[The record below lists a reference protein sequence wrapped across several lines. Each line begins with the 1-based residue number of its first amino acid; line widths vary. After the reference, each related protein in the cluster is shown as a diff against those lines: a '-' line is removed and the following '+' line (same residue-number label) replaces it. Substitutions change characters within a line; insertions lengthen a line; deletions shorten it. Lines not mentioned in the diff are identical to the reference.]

1 MSTAERTVGVEEE
14 YLLADPVDGAARPDA
29 PRVLGVLAAGRGESE
44 LHREQV
50 ETGSAPHTSLAG
62 LRADLLARRRELAAA
77 AAGGPGGSAP
87 PGGSLLLA
95 LGTHPGG
102 GEPTL
107 SAGPRYER
115 LRERF
120 GLLAREQLTCGCHV
134 HVGVAD
140 RDEGAAV
147 LDRLRP
153 WAPVLLA
160 LSANSPFWEGVDTGH
175 ASYRSRVWDRWPT
188 AGPSAAVGDAAGY
201 DALVRRLLAT
211 GVPLDAGMV
220 YFDVRLSARY
230 PTVEV
235 RVADVCLRVD
245 DAVLLAGLV
254 RALADT
260 AAAEHRA
267 GRPPLDVGVEVLR
280 LASWRAAVDGVDGDL
295 VHPLT
300 GTPRPAAQ
308 VVGDLVE
315 HVAGALARNGDED
328 AVRAGVAA
336 VLERGTG
343 ARWQRSAVAA
353 GGVPAMLRRA
363 ARLTLDEAERG

>member
-1 MSTAERTVGVEEE
+1 MRTVGVEEE
-14 YLLADPVDGAARPDA
+14 YLLADPVDGTARPDA
-29 PRVLGVLAAGRGESE
+29 PRVLRVLADGHGESE

-50 ETGSAPHTSLAG
+50 ETGSTPHTSPRE
-62 LRADLLARRRELAAA
+62 LRADLLGRRRELAAA
-77 AAGGPGGSAP
+77 ARGGGSA
-87 PGGSLLLA
+87 LLA
-95 LGTHPGG
+95 LGTHPDS

-107 SAGPRYER
+107 SPGPRYER

-120 GLLAREQLTCGCHV
+120 GLLSREQLTCGCHV

-140 RDEGAAV
+140 RDEGAVV
-147 LDRLRP
+147 LDGLRP

-160 LSANSPFWEGVDTGH
+160 LSGNSPYWQGEDTGH

-188 AGPSAAVGDAAGY
+188 AGPAPAVGDAAGY
-201 DALVRRLLAT
+201 DALVRRVLAT

-245 DAVLLAGLV
+245 DAVLLATLV

-260 AAAEHRA
+260 AVAGHRA
-267 GRPPLDVGVEVLR
+267 GRPAPDVSAEVLR
-280 LASWRAAVDGVDGDL
+280 LASWRAARDGVDGEL

-308 VVGDLVE
+308 VVADLLE
-315 HVAGALARNGDED
+315 HVAPALARNGDED
-328 AVRAGVAA
+328 AARAGTAA

-343 ARWQRSAVAA
+343 ARWQREAVAA
-353 GGVPAMLRRA
+353 GGVPSMLRRA
-363 ARLTLDEAERG
+363 ARLTLDEPGQG

>member
-1 MSTAERTVGVEEE
+1 MSGAGARTVGVEEE
-14 YLLADPVDGAARPDA
+14 HLLADPVDGTARPDA
-29 PRVLGVLAAGRGESE
+29 PRVLGVLAPGRGQSE
-44 LHREQV
+44 LQREQV
-50 ETGSAPHTSLAG
+50 ETGSAPQTSLAE

-77 AAGGPGGSAP
+77 AGAGGAA
-87 PGGSLLLA
+87 LLA
-95 LGTHPGG
+95 LGTHPLGG
-102 GEPTL
+102 VPTL
-107 SAGPRYER
+107 SAGERYER

-120 GLLAREQLTCGCHV
+120 GLLSREQLTCGCHV

-160 LSANSPFWEGVDTGH
+160 LSANSPFWQGLDTGH

-188 AGPSAAVGDAAGY
+188 AGPTDAVGDAAGY
-201 DALVRRLLAT
+201 DALVRRALAT
-211 GVPLDAGMV
+211 GVPLDTGML

-245 DAVLLAGLV
+245 DAVVLAGLV

-260 AAAEHRA
+260 AVAAHRA
-267 GRPPLDVGVEVLR
+267 GRPVPEARVEVLR
-280 LASWRAAVDGVDGDL
+280 LASWRASCDGVDGEL

-308 VVGDLVE
+308 VVGDLLE
-315 HVAGALARNGDED
+315 HVAPALAAAGDE
-328 AVRAGVAA
+328 ALVREGVAA
-336 VLERGTG
+336 VLRRGSG
-343 ARWQRSAVAA
+343 ARWQRAVAA
-353 GGVPAMLRRA
+353 AEGVPGMLRHA
-363 ARLTLDEAERG
+363 ARLTLDEPDPPRPEEAP